1 MKKSIL
7 DTYAGPLTL
16 QQIADGMNAAAIN
29 AGRLGNDARILLEAG
44 SHATAS
50 SIAVLSLEES
60 GKISILRQLVTA
72 DGIMQKDIWRR
83 YRSHNSKNFLAL
95 VPDLVIGG
103 GTTLKSFKRC
113 FSQDGLS
120 ERQTYDA
127 LKQSGVYTDCL
138 ADQHWSIPSQV
149 ITMEIASAVVS
160 WANRVSRRGSAT
172 TVRELELWRL
182 YMSGGESTEKLVM
195 WASAMEEE
203 GLKPKGYAEDVQKF
217 TEGGC

>member
-1 MKKSIL
+1 MKKRIL
-7 DTYAGPLTL
+7 NSHARPLTL
-16 QQIADGMNAAAIN
+16 QQIADGMNAAAAN
-29 AGRLGNDARILLEAG
+29 AARLGNDARILLEAG

-72 DGIMQKDIWRR
+72 DAIMQKDIWRR
-83 YRSHNSKNFLAL
+83 YRSHNAKNFLAL
-95 VPDLVIGG
+95 VPDLVISG
-103 GTTLKSFKRC
+103 GTILKSFTRC
-113 FSQDGLS
+113 FSQDGFS

-127 LKQSGVYTDCL
+127 LKQMGFYTDCL
-138 ADQHWSIPSQV
+138 ADRHWSIPSQV
-149 ITMEIASAVVS
+149 ITLEIASALVN
-160 WANRVSRRGSAT
+160 WANRVSKRESAA

-182 YMSGGESTEKLVM
+182 YMSGGESTDKLVM

-203 GLKPKGYAEDVQKF
+203 GLKPNGYAEDIQKF